1 MTTITPFLRN
11 VLKADA
17 AFSAVG
23 AVLMAAGA
31 PIVAPLT
38 GLPPTLLIGAGLA
51 LAPWVVLLVYIV
63 RQPGVSR
70 LVMIDVIAVNA
81 LWAAVSVGL
90 LVSGMIAPN
99 ALGAAFVLAQALV
112 VAVFAELQFVGMRRA
127 QTAAA

>member
-51 LAPWVVLLVYIV
+51 LVPWVALLVYIV

>member
-51 LAPWVVLLVYIV
+51 LVPWVALLVYIV
-63 RQPGVSR
+63 RLPGVSR

-99 ALGAAFVLAQALV
+99 ALGVAFVLAQALV
-112 VAVFAELQFVGMRRA
+112 VAVFAELQFIGMRRA